1 MYTIKTNYN
10 FEDNKERTETLSV
23 VELIQF
29 LKDFK
34 LFFLTNKDEVQNLV
48 RDLNV
53 KLLKKR

>member
-1 MYTIKTNYN
+1 M
-10 FEDNKERTETLSV
+10 SA

-34 LFFLTNKDEVQNLV
+34 LFFLTNKDEVTNLV

-53 KLLKKR
+53 KMLKKRETQELDFNGF